1 LLKRK
6 IYIQYLKAA
15 NMSLLVRDG
24 QGDGPIIPTVLVT
37 QKSPTNLKSQKS
49 KFEVKR
55 DWLLA

>member
-1 LLKRK
+1 
-6 IYIQYLKAA
+6 
-15 NMSLLVRDG
+15 MSLLVRDG